1 MLRYVVF
8 NILPII
14 IEIIFVC
21 IIFGYLFGATYSL
34 ITFFTIIFY
43 VYATLKITQWRIK
56 FRKKLNLA
64 DNNVSN
70 TIIESLINFETV
82 KYFGNETFEFNKL
95 NKFLKNYESFA
106 YKNRSS
112 LSILNIS
119 QNVIIMLGIT
129 ILMIISSVNVQK
141 NLITIGDFVIINTY
155 LLQLYQ
161 PLNFLG
167 SVYREIRQSIV
178 DMENMFSLLK
188 IKNKNKE
195 FFKRK
200 KSIKDHFV
208 EFQNVSFSY
217 ENKRNILKNLNFVL
231 NKNQKIAIVGPTGS
245 GKTTIFRLLFK
256 FYENYSGEIFIE
268 GRNLREIS
276 KKEIT
281 NILGIIPQD
290 VVLFNESVFF
300 NISYGKLSESFKR
313 VIASAKKAEI
323 HNFITNLP
331 NQYNTLVGERGLKL
345 SGGEKQRIAIARAIL
360 KNPKILLLDEASS
373 SLDLKTELKIQ
384 KNIAQLS
391 RNRTII
397 SIAHRLTSIQN
408 FDKILFLKGGKVIEK
423 GNHKYLIDL
432 KKEYFKMWM
441 SQKINF
447 K

>member
-1 MLRYVVF
+1 M
-8 NILPII
+8 
-14 IEIIFVC
+14 
-21 IIFGYLFGATYSL
+21 
-34 ITFFTIIFY
+34 
-43 VYATLKITQWRIK
+43 
-56 FRKKLNLA
+56 
-64 DNNVSN
+64 
-70 TIIESLINFETV
+70 
-82 KYFGNETFEFNKL
+82 
-95 NKFLKNYESFA
+95 
-106 YKNRSS
+106 
-112 LSILNIS
+112 
-119 QNVIIMLGIT
+119 
-129 ILMIISSVNVQK
+129 
-141 NLITIGDFVIINTY
+141 IINTY

-200 KSIKDHFV
+200 KSIKDHYV

-300 NISYGKLSESFKR
+300 NISYGK
-313 VIASAKKAEI
+313 
-323 HNFITNLP
+323 
-331 NQYNTLVGERGLKL
+331 
-345 SGGEKQRIAIARAIL
+345 
-360 KNPKILLLDEASS
+360 KIS
-373 SLDLKTELKIQ
+373 
-384 KNIAQLS
+384 
-391 RNRTII
+391 
-397 SIAHRLTSIQN
+397 
-408 FDKILFLKGGKVIEK
+408 
-423 GNHKYLIDL
+423 
-432 KKEYFKMWM
+432 
-441 SQKINF
+441 
-447 K
+447 